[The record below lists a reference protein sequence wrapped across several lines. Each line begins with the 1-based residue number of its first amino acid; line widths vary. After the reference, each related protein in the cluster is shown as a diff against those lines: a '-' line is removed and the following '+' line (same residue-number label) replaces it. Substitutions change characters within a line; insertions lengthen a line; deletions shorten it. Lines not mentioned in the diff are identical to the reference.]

1 VNKES
6 SIFKRILFAVFA
18 LALYRVGVHI
28 SVPGVD
34 PEAVQAL
41 FAGHKSG
48 VLGIFDTF
56 SGGALAQFS
65 ILALGIMPYISS
77 SIIMQLLSAS
87 IPSLEA
93 LKKEGASGRK
103 KISQYTKILTLILCL
118 IQGYGAT
125 SFLIGGAQGQSVV
138 SSTLVAGIP
147 FVLIAVL
154 TLTAGT
160 FFLLW
165 LGEQITEKG
174 IGNGTSL
181 IIFTG
186 IASSLPAAVMNFFEL
201 VSGGELPLPLAALAL
216 LIFLSVLIAV
226 ILMET
231 AQRRLPIQ
239 YSQKMVSVGGPA
251 NHLPLKI
258 NFSGVIPPIFASSL
272 LLFPATLAQ
281 FFEIPWLKSLKDSLD
296 FSGVIYNIFF
306 VGLIIFFAFFYME
319 VVFNPKDVAEN
330 LKKQG
335 GFIPGVRAG
344 AATAD
349 FIKRV
354 MFRIGTFGALYLS
367 IICVLPVVLVN
378 ILSIPFLFG
387 GPSLLILV
395 GVALDT
401 AQQIQTAFM
410 TEKYE
415 SLSSKGGKI
424 RTRRIELR

>member
-1 VNKES
+1 MNKES

-28 SVPGVD
+28 SVPGID
-34 PEAVQAL
+34 SNAVESL
-41 FAGHKSG
+41 FSGAQSG

-65 ILALGIMPYISS
+65 IFALGIMPYISA

-87 IPSLEA
+87 VPTLEA

-103 KISQYTKILTLILCL
+103 KISQYTKALTLGLCL
-118 IQGYGAT
+118 VQGYGLT
-125 SFLIGGAQGQSVV
+125 SWLASSSGMQGE
-138 SSTLVAGIP
+138 TILAAHAIMGIP
-147 FVLIAVL
+147 FTLVSIAS
-154 TLTAGT
+154 LTAGS

-174 IGNGTSL
+174 IGNGVSL

-186 IASSLPAAVMNFFEL
+186 IASSLPGAVLSFFEL
-201 VSGGELPLPLAALAL
+201 VSSGELSVPISMVAL
-216 LIFLSVLIAV
+216 LIFLSVLV
-226 ILMET
+226 GVVVMET

-239 YSQKMVSVGGPA
+239 YSQRVAAVGPS

-272 LLFPATLAQ
+272 LLFPATLTQ
-281 FFEIPWLKSLKDSLD
+281 FVEVPWLRNLQDALNPA
-296 FSGVIYNIFF
+296 GVIYNILF
-306 VGLIIFFAFFYME
+306 VGLIAFFAFFYME

-344 AATAD
+344 TATAEY
-349 FIKRV
+349 IKKV
-354 MFRIGTFGALYLS
+354 MFRVGTFGAIYLCA
-367 IICVLPVVLVN
+367 ICVLPVVLMN
-378 ILSIPFLFG
+378 NMAIPFYFG
-387 GPSLLILV
+387 GTSLLILV

-401 AQQIQTAFM
+401 AQQIQTALM
-410 TEKYE
+410 SEKYE
-415 SLSSKGGKI
+415 SLMKGGKV
-424 RTRRIELR
+424 RSRRIELR